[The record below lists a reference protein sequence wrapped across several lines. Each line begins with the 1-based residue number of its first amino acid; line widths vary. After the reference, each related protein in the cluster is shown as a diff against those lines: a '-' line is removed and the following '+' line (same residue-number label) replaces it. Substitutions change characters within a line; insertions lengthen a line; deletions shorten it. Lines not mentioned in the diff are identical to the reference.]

1 MQQYLALRKK
11 VLGLEELNMYDLYC
25 PMVEDIDLHIDFAQA
40 KELVFQAM
48 APLGEEYH
56 QLLQRAFDERWIDVY
71 ENKGKTTGAFS
82 CGVYGVHPYVLMNFA
97 GTIEDAFTLAHE
109 LGHSMHSYFS
119 DRAQDFANHDYR
131 ILVAEV
137 ASTVNEVLL
146 TKYLLKVEQDPKR
159 RAYLLN
165 HFLEGFRTTV
175 YRQTLF
181 AEFERKAH
189 ELYQQGEPLTA
200 EVLSGIYR
208 ELNDL
213 YYAGAVNNP
222 LQDVEW
228 ARVPHFYTAFYVY
241 QYATGFCSAVAI
253 ANDILSNGDA
263 SQYLKF
269 LTTGGSMY
277 PIDEL
282 KIAGVDLTKP
292 ETVQNALEVFQTSLD
307 ELEQMLEKL

>member
-1 MQQYLALRKK
+1 
-11 VLGLEELNMYDLYC
+11 MYDLYC
-25 PMVEDIDLHIDFAQA
+25 PMVEDIDLHLDFEQA
-40 KELVFQAM
+40 KELVLQAT

-56 QLLQRAFDERWIDVY
+56 GLLLRAFSERWIDVY

-97 GTIEDAFTLAHE
+97 GTLEDAFTLAHE

-119 DRAQDFANHDYR
+119 DCAQDYANHDYR

-146 TKYLLKVEQDPKR
+146 TRYLLGVEKDPKR

-189 ELYQQGEPLTA
+189 EQQQRGEPLTA
-200 EVLSGIYR
+200 ESLSALYR
-208 ELNDL
+208 QLNDL
-213 YYAGAVNNP
+213 YYAGAVNNA

-228 ARVPHFYTAFYVY
+228 ARIPHFYNAFYVY

-253 ANDILSNGDA
+253 ADRILTTGDA
-263 SQYLKF
+263 SDYLRF

-282 KIAGVDLTKP
+282 KIAGVDLTEP
-292 ETVQNALEVFQTSLD
+292 ETVEHALGVFQSSLD
-307 ELEQMLEKL
+307 ELEGLLAAL

>member
-1 MQQYLALRKK
+1 
-11 VLGLEELNMYDLYC
+11 
-25 PMVEDIDLHIDFAQA
+25 
-40 KELVFQAM
+40 
-48 APLGEEYH
+48 
-56 QLLQRAFDERWIDVY
+56 
-71 ENKGKTTGAFS
+71 
-82 CGVYGVHPYVLMNFA
+82 MNFA
-97 GTIEDAFTLAHE
+97 GTLEDAFTLAHE

-119 DRAQDFANHDYR
+119 DHAQDFANHDYR

-146 TKYLLKVEQDPKR
+146 TKYLLKTEQDPRR
-159 RAYLLN
+159 RAYILN

-200 EVLSGIYR
+200 EVLNRLYR

-213 YYAGAVNNP
+213 YYEGAVNNP

-228 ARVPHFYTAFYVY
+228 ARIPHFYTAFYVY

-253 ANDILSNGDA
+253 ANRILETGDA
-263 SQYLKF
+263 SDYLKF
-269 LTTGGSMY
+269 LATGGSMY

-282 KIAGVDLTKP
+282 KIAGVDLTSP
-292 ETVQNALEVFQTSLD
+292 ETVGSALQVFQESLD
-307 ELEQMLEKL
+307 ELKSVLETLD